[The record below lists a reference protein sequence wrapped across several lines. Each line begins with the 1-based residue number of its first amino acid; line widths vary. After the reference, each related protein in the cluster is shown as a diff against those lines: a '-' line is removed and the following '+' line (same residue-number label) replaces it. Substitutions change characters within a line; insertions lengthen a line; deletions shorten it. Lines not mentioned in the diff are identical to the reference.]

1 MDVKFLQNT
10 RLKQISFLL
19 GVASSQEKEK
29 RQDDK
34 TDSNGRCLGGYV
46 FPTHVRQGVGVLL
59 TTDPSYSLL
68 KTKAIFSGCSV
79 HFLEHLLADHT
90 LGSHLLQ

>member
-1 MDVKFLQNT
+1 MT
-10 RLKQISFLL
+10 RQTLMADAWEAMCFKPML
-19 GVASSQEKEK
+19 G
-29 RQDDK
+29 R
-34 TDSNGRCLGGYV
+34 GL
-46 FPTHVRQGVGVLL
+46 GVLL